1 MYIEYKRA
9 RFIRNEGRRFKCW
22 IEIDGK
28 EELCYVASS
37 SKLNHYL
44 DIEDKEIL
52 VIENKSS
59 QRKLK
64 YRLFAVRANEEWI
77 VLDLLLLN
85 HIVKEKL
92 ENEGYIVESE
102 KFIEDYR
109 ADLLIRTETEVLVC
123 EIKSVLCLEES
134 AVFPMNAGKRC
145 AEQLEKIKDIIT
157 FNKYKVLYVFVLLTQ
172 NVKRIE
178 INQTEKNYKELFSE
192 CLENGMKT
200 MCCRLSIMNNEVIVH
215 IDNSVIVT
223 I

>member
-1 MYIEYKRA
+1 MFTCLQNTGVDVYKRQIYMYIEYKRA

-85 HIVKEKL
+85 DVYKRQHERYARQRVL
-92 ENEGYIVESE
+92 
-102 KFIEDYR
+102 
-109 ADLLIRTETEVLVC
+109 RT
-123 EIKSVLCLEES
+123 
-134 AVFPMNAGKRC
+134 
-145 AEQLEKIKDIIT
+145 
-157 FNKYKVLYVFVLLTQ
+157 
-172 NVKRIE
+172 NVA
-178 INQTEKNYKELFSE
+178 T
-192 CLENGMKT
+192 T
-200 MCCRLSIMNNEVIVH
+200 V
-215 IDNSVIVT
+215 
-223 I
+223 